1 MSDQPHLITLAHSPD
16 PDDAFMWL
24 ALGHVSERG
33 STTPSREPRID
44 TGRFRFR
51 IVPADIETLN
61 RRAVERGD
69 LDCTAVS
76 FHVYPSI
83 KHRYALTAC
92 GASMGEGYGPKVVAR
107 DAHDP
112 DWLKTPGLR
121 IASPGERTTAHLTL
135 RLLLGQ
141 DFHARPTP
149 FEEIIPAVAGGDAD
163 AGVVI
168 HEGQLTYPDAGLA
181 LVADLGQWW
190 TQRTDLPLPLGANAI
205 RRDLD
210 DRFGP
215 GTLEEVAAI
224 LRRSIEYALA
234 HRAEHLKY
242 AAGFGRGVSDERNDA
257 FVRLYVNDLT
267 LDAGERGRQAVRRL
281 LHEAHEQG
289 LTPDPEPIDW
299 IEPTPAASPTGELNP

>member
-33 STTPSREPRID
+33 STTPSRDPRID

-51 IVPADIETLN
+51 IVAADIETLN
-61 RRAVERGD
+61 RRAVERAD

-76 FHVYPSI
+76 FHVYPHI

-92 GASMGEGYGPKVVAR
+92 GASMGLGYGPKVVAR
-107 DAHDP
+107 DEHRP
-112 DWLKTPGLR
+112 DWLSTPGLR

-135 RLLLGQ
+135 RLLLGR

-149 FEEIIPAVAGGDAD
+149 FEQIIPAVANGDAD
-163 AGVVI
+163 AGIVI

-190 TQRTDLPLPLGANAI
+190 TQRTGLPLPLGANAI

-215 GTLEEVAAI
+215 GALTEIAAI
-224 LRRSIEYALA
+224 LRRSIAYALE
-234 HRAEHLKY
+234 HRQEHLKY
-242 AAGFGRGVSDERNDA
+242 AASFGRGVSDERNDA
-257 FVRLYVNDLT
+257 FVRMYVNDLT
-267 LDAGERGRQAVRRL
+267 LDAGHQGREAVRRL
-281 LHEAHEQG
+281 LHEAHDQG
-289 LTPDPEPIDW
+289 LTPDPELIDW
-299 IEPTPAASPTGELNP
+299 IETTPAASPTGELNP